1 MDTKISKTVK
11 ASLLAAALAVSS
23 VSISTAESE
32 PVTVIQPGQSLAGN
46 YLAARIANTDRDT
59 ESAAA
64 FYRQAME
71 LDDENI
77 ELKQQAFQTF
87 IANGDFDEGV
97 ELGEALAKLG
107 QAPEMARIVLA
118 VNHIRGKAW
127 TSAQRELTHNWRAA
141 LDRLVA
147 GLVLGWA
154 QVGEGKFEEAQKS
167 VDELKGPDWYKLFV
181 QYHSGLIA
189 LSAGDSK
196 GGIARLEKAVAN
208 IAGGQGAN
216 STYMRVIQSLAQAYW
231 KNDNKN
237 KAKEMVDR
245 ALAMQ
250 PRNPVFKAMKAKLST
265 KDGLAAPVST
275 PQRGAAEV
283 FLNLGTAVNKDGGE
297 QFARVYLQL
306 AATLAGDDEV
316 ILMRLAD
323 LYDQQKLSERSNAL
337 FAKVEP
343 KSPYY
348 RIAQLEIAINLDAA
362 ENIKASKAIF
372 EELIESG
379 PRDVTAHLS
388 YASVLSRHEK
398 FDEVIPLLHG
408 LTARLN
414 NPIRLHW
421 PVFYRLG
428 IAYERTKDWP
438 KAEAVF
444 RRALELYPDQPSVL
458 NYLGYS
464 WVDMGINLE
473 EGLKMIRKAVSIR
486 PNDGYMVDSLGWAYY
501 KMGRYEEAVED
512 LERAVSLR
520 PSDPT
525 INDHLGDAYWRSKRK
540 LEATFQWRHALS
552 LDPPVELD
560 ITKIEDKLKNGLAK
574 DEMKKVAEPDKKKP
588 DNG

>member
-1 MDTKISKTVK
+1 MNANIAPIVRAT
-11 ASLLAAALAVSS
+11 LLSVVLAVSAVS
-23 VSISTAESE
+23 VSSAESSAAKA
-32 PVTVIQPGQSLAGN
+32 IQPGQSLAGN

-59 ESAAA
+59 ASAAA

-71 LDDENI
+71 FDSENT

-97 ELGEALAKLG
+97 ELGETLSKLG
-107 QAPEMARIVLA
+107 QAPEMAHIVLA
-118 VNHIRGKAW
+118 VNHIRSKAW
-127 TSAQRELTHNWRAA
+127 ASAQKELNHNWRAA

-147 GLVLGWA
+147 SLVLGWA
-154 QVGEGKFEEAQKS
+154 KVGEGKFEEAQNT
-167 VDELKGPDWYKLFV
+167 VDDLKGPDWYKLFV
-181 QYHSGLIA
+181 QYHGGLIT
-189 LSAGDSK
+189 LSSGDTK

-216 STYMRVIQSLAQAYW
+216 FTYMRVIQSLAQAYW
-231 KNDNKN
+231 KDGNKD
-237 KAKEMVDR
+237 KANELIDR

-250 PRNPVFKAMKAKLST
+250 PRNPVFKAMKANLLT
-265 KDGLAAPVST
+265 NEGLAAPVST
-275 PQRGAAEV
+275 PRRGAAEV

-316 ILMRLAD
+316 IIMQLAD
-323 LYDQQKLSERSNAL
+323 LYDQQKLSERSNLL
-337 FAKVEP
+337 FAKIEQQ
-343 KSPYY
+343 SPYY

-362 ENIKASKAIF
+362 EDIDASKAIF
-372 EELIESG
+372 SKLIQSG
-379 PRDVTAHLS
+379 PKDVTAHLS
-388 YASVLSRHEK
+388 YASVLARHEK
-398 FDEVIPLLHG
+398 FADVIPLLKQ
-408 LTARLN
+408 LTDRLK
-414 NPIRLHW
+414 NPIRLNW

-428 IAYERTKDWP
+428 IAYERTKRWP
-438 KAEAVF
+438 EAEAAF
-444 RRALELYPDQPSVL
+444 RRALALYPDQPSVL

-501 KMGRYEEAVED
+501 KMGRFEEAVED
-512 LERAVSLR
+512 LERAVALR

-552 LDPPVELD
+552 LDPPSDLD
-560 ITKIEDKLKNGLAK
+560 INKIEDKLENGLAK
-574 DEMKKVAEPDKKKP
+574 ESLKKIAEPDKKSP

>member
-23 VSISTAESE
+23 VSNSTAESE

-71 LDDENI
+71 LDNENI

-231 KNDNKN
+231 KNDNKK
-237 KAKEMVDR
+237 KAEEMVDR
-245 ALAMQ
+245 ALSMQ

-337 FAKVEP
+337 FAKIEP

-560 ITKIEDKLKNGLAK
+560 ISKIEDKLVNGLAK

>member
-216 STYMRVIQSLAQAYW
+216 STYMRVVQSLAQAYW
-231 KNDNKN
+231 KNDNKK
-237 KAKEMVDR
+237 KAEEMVDR
-245 ALAMQ
+245 ALSMQ

-337 FAKVEP
+337 FAKIEP

-362 ENIKASKAIF
+362 ENIKASTAIF
-372 EELIESG
+372 EKLIGSG

-398 FDEVIPLLHG
+398 FDKVIPLLQG

-560 ITKIEDKLKNGLAK
+560 ISKIEDKLKNGLAK

>member
-23 VSISTAESE
+23 VSTSTAESE

-216 STYMRVIQSLAQAYW
+216 STYMRVVQSLAQAYW
-231 KNDNKN
+231 KNDNKK
-237 KAKEMVDR
+237 KAEEMVDR
-245 ALAMQ
+245 ALSMQ

-323 LYDQQKLSERSNAL
+323 LYDQQNLSERSNAL
-337 FAKVEP
+337 FAKIEP

-473 EGLKMIRKAVSIR
+473 EGLKMIHKAVSIR

-560 ITKIEDKLKNGLAK
+560 ISKIEDKLKNGLAK